1 MRLGPMAAMFACGL
15 LAADAPR
22 PLYRVETMAG
32 GANLGDGGPAT
43 AAQFGAIQGIALDRW
58 GNLYVADTDGQR
70 VRKVNPAGIVTAIAG
85 TGVPGFSGDGGPA
98 SAAQLNLPYGLAVD
112 LAGNL
117 YIADL
122 GNQRIRRVSPD
133 GTISTVAGN
142 GRKAS
147 GPDGG
152 HAVETSLLTPR
163 NVALDSA
170 GYLYISE
177 FEGHRV
183 RRVAPD
189 GKISTM
195 AGTGVAGFR
204 GDGGPAANAQLGFPA
219 GLAIDR
225 SGALLVADSQNHR
238 IRRIVPGGP
247 ISTGLGGTASTTL
260 LMPLSVAVD
269 LSGTI
274 YVSDSTNIVRA
285 YTAAGVWPDIA

>member
-1 MRLGPMAAMFACGL
+1 LL
-15 LAADAPR
+15 WLAAVCAWSLHPGDAPR
-22 PLYRVETMAG
+22 PLYRIETVAG

-70 VRKVNPAGIVTAIAG
+70 VRKINPAGMVSAIAG

-112 LAGNL
+112 LAGYL

-152 HAVETSLLTPR
+152 QAVETSLLTPR
-163 NVALDSA
+163 NVALDPA

-183 RRVAPD
+183 
-189 GKISTM
+189 
-195 AGTGVAGFR
+195 
-204 GDGGPAANAQLGFPA
+204 
-219 GLAIDR
+219 
-225 SGALLVADSQNHR
+225 
-238 IRRIVPGGP
+238 
-247 ISTGLGGTASTTL
+247 
-260 LMPLSVAVD
+260 
-269 LSGTI
+269 
-274 YVSDSTNIVRA
+274 
-285 YTAAGVWPDIA
+285 